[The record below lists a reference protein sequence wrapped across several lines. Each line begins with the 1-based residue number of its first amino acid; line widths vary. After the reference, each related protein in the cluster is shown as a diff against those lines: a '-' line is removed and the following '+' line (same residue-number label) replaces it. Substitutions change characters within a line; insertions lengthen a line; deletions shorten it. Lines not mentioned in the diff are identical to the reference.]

1 MPKRTAKHLTVDDVT
16 RAKPREKPYELRDA
30 TQPGL
35 LLRVQPSGAKSWVV
49 SYSVEGRKTRKVL
62 GDPGVVTLKRAR
74 TLAKAAGATAEKGTD
89 PYGDEKASRS
99 ALFGKYLKGAYA
111 QYAEQHI
118 LSHVDMLARL
128 NNNFGDLADRSMA
141 KITPLDIQRWRRK
154 KAKEEKPV
162 SFETLQR
169 ELTYLKACLNTAV
182 KVHKLLP
189 RHQLEGYTLSR
200 DTSQLKGKKQ
210 SGPRYLTD
218 EEETALRK
226 ALDDRETKMREAR
239 ERMRQWQKGRRLEL
253 SPEIKPTDFA
263 DHIKPIVLLAMN
275 TGLRRGDL
283 LSLQWDH
290 VDINNRQI
298 RKVINKTRRKNHSLT
313 PSILPLSGEAMQ
325 TLRQWHK
332 QTGQPRAG
340 LVFPSPVT
348 GGEMENITKAWNAV
362 VKDAGIEN
370 FRFHDLRHTFA
381 SRLVMAGVPLNTVR
395 ELMTHSDIKMTLVY
409 AHLSPSHKEDAINLV
424 FGGDC

>member
-49 SYSVEGRKTRKVL
+49 SYTVEGRKTRKAL
-62 GDPGVVTLKRAR
+62 GDPAVITLKRAR
-74 TLAKAAGATAEKGTD
+74 TLAKSASGTAEKGTD

-99 ALFGKYLKGAYA
+99 ALFGKYLKGAYKD
-111 QYAEQHI
+111 YAEQHI
-118 LSHVDMLARL
+118 LSHQDMLARL

-189 RHQLEGYTLSR
+189 RHQLEGFTLSR
-200 DTSQLKGKKQ
+200 DTNQLQSKKQ
-210 SGPRYLTD
+210 TGPRYLAP
-218 EEETALRK
+218 EEETALRT
-226 ALDDRETKMREAR
+226 ALEAR
-239 ERMRQWQKGRRLEL
+239 ERKAREARDSMRQWQRERRREL
-253 SPEIKPTDFA
+253 SPEIKPGDFT
-263 DHIKPIVLLAMN
+263 DHIKPIVLLALN

-283 LSLQWDH
+283 LSLEWGH
-290 VDINNRQI
+290 VDFNNRQI

-332 QTGQPRAG
+332 QQGQPKAG

-348 GGEMENITKAWNAV
+348 GGELDNIAKAWNGV

-409 AHLSPSHKEDAINLV
+409 AHLSPSHKEDAINMV
-424 FGGDC
+424 FGGEV